1 MDASQVVGQPGH
13 SRAID
18 ARGGAHLTNASVQL
32 FHAYDKKLTLTLI
45 FIKEY
50 SLRQNIQPDKQRSQ
64 WRIPQSSQRAH
75 WPPLIDARTDARQR
89 VIVDAGIAVQGSS
102 NTMSAVEYL
111 RTRDIRSH
119 VIERVLLEPHR
130 RRSGS

>member
-1 MDASQVVGQPGH
+1 MENYAVEST
-13 SRAID
+13 
-18 ARGGAHLTNASVQL
+18 GALATFNASL
-32 FHAYDKKLTLTLI
+32 
-45 FIKEY
+45 
-50 SLRQNIQPDKQRSQ
+50 N
-64 WRIPQSSQRAH
+64 
-75 WPPLIDARTDARQR
+75 DARTDARQR

>member
-1 MDASQVVGQPGH
+1 MENSAVEST
-13 SRAID
+13 
-18 ARGGAHLTNASVQL
+18 GALAALN
-32 FHAYDKKLTLTLI
+32 
-45 FIKEY
+45 E
-50 SLRQNIQPDKQRSQ
+50 
-64 WRIPQSSQRAH
+64 
-75 WPPLIDARTDARQR
+75 ARTDARQR

-130 RRSGS
+130 RRSAS

>member
-1 MDASQVVGQPGH
+1 MENSAVESM
-13 SRAID
+13 
-18 ARGGAHLTNASVQL
+18 GALAV
-32 FHAYDKKLTLTLI
+32 
-45 FIKEY
+45 
-50 SLRQNIQPDKQRSQ
+50 IQ
-64 WRIPQSSQRAH
+64 
-75 WPPLIDARTDARQR
+75 DARTDARQR

-111 RTRDIRSH
+111 RTRDVRSH

>member
-1 MDASQVVGQPGH
+1 MKHPHVERTTLQP
-13 SRAID
+13 SMI
-18 ARGGAHLTNASVQL
+18 
-32 FHAYDKKLTLTLI
+32 
-45 FIKEY
+45 E
-50 SLRQNIQPDKQRSQ
+50 
-64 WRIPQSSQRAH
+64 
-75 WPPLIDARTDARQR
+75 ARTDAQQR

-111 RTRDIRSH
+111 RTRDIRAH